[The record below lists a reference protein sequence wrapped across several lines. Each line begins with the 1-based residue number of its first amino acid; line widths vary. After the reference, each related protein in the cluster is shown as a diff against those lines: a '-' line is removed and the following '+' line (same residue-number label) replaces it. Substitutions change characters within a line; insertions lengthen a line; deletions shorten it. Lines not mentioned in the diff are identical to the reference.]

1 MAYFDPKTIQHGNR
15 VRDELKQTPATFAT
29 DSGVVKVMPD
39 RQLKTTS
46 KTRMAGPMG
55 QRAVELMN
63 DPAAAQATAKWMQ
76 LFGQSNEGLQFNQ
89 AKMMMAGGN

>member
-1 MAYFDPKTIQHGNR
+1 MAYFDPKSIQHGNR

-55 QRAVELMN
+55 QRAMELMN
-63 DPAAAQATAKWMQ
+63 DPEAAEATKQWMK
-76 LFGQSNEGLQFNQ
+76 LFAQSNEGMQFNQ
-89 AKMMMAGGN
+89 AKMGGEPPA

>member
-39 RQLKTTS
+39 RQLRTTS
-46 KTRMAGPMG
+46 KTEFAGPKG
-55 QRAVELMN
+55 QRALELMN
-63 DPAAAQATAKWMQ
+63 NLAAAQDTAKWME
-76 LFGQSNEGLQFNQ
+76 LFGQSNEGMQFNQ
-89 AKMMMAGGN
+89 AKMMTG

>member
-39 RQLKTTS
+39 RQLRTTS
-46 KTRMAGPMG
+46 KTEFAGPKG
-55 QRAVELMN
+55 QRALELIN
-63 DPAAAQATAKWMQ
+63 DQAAAQATAEWMG
-76 LFGQSNEGLQFNQ
+76 LFAESNEGMQFNQ
-89 AKMMMAGGN
+89 AKMMTG